1 MTELIKIQRNLEKEA
16 WPESK
21 TNQQIWNSMIL
32 SQKVL
37 HWPINSSKKQTSN
50 LPIKYT
56 RTELMQT
63 PVITQVNEGKK
74 VSPRKHNANEKGL
87 VCHLLQRRKA
97 WQIGLS
103 KSNTIDT

>member
-74 VSPRKHNANEKGL
+74 VSPRKQCQWERISMSPVAKKKGL
-87 VCHLLQRRKA
+87 TNRTKQM
-97 WQIGLS
+97 
-103 KSNTIDT
+103 